1 MVMRKLYKEFFV
13 SIRKSFKRFLSITL
27 IVLLGVGFFAGIRAT
42 SPDMKDTLSR
52 YYKEN
57 NMYDI
62 ELMSNYGISQDD
74 ISKIKDKGYDIEGS
88 ISFDVVV
95 NNDDSLYAVKVMSY
109 DKNSD
114 INKLVL
120 MEGRMPS
127 NSLECVIEKNNYT
140 EDYKIGD
147 SIYLDSD
154 DVKNKELKIVGI
166 VKSPLYVSDERGSTN
181 LLTGKINYY
190 LYTDISNFNTDVY
203 TEAYIDIDSDND
215 IFDSKYEDEVD
226 DYEKKLEDVTDTI
239 GNSNYEEIV
248 KQYEDGIDEAT
259 SLYEENLDR
268 YNDIKDVT
276 YIDSTVKDTMKDELD
291 SAKVKIDDLKKEL
304 DELDKV
310 EWYVLDLNSN
320 AGYYSYDADTERIA
334 NIAKVFPMVFFVVAI
349 LICLTTMT
357 RMVEEERIQI
367 GTLKS
372 LGYDDISISFK
383 YVLYAVLATVIGS
396 LVGVVIGFNII
407 PNIIFNMYKIMYNV
421 DGFVSSFYW
430 GLTLQGM
437 VIALICTVG
446 ATIYAC
452 AKTLKEVPAS
462 LLRPKAPTVGKRV
475 WLEYIPFIWKRL
487 KFSSKVTVRNVFRY
501 KKRMFMTILGIAGC
515 TGLILAGFG
524 LKDCITN
531 LVPNQYE
538 KIFNYQVEVTLNDN
552 LNVDELDSVYEQ
564 VNELDEVNK
573 ALKVEKESIEIK
585 NKDTNQSITLVVPFS
600 DTSDFIKLQD
610 RKSGKKFDLGS
621 GAIVTEKIS
630 NLLDINEGDNL
641 VLDGKKDYKV
651 VVSDITENYLYHYI
665 YISRDVYDSDSYNT
679 ILVKTDEMSVKE
691 EQEFSNKLKDI
702 DGVSSMSFTSSTE
715 DMFDSTMKNFSY
727 VSLVLIVSAGMLA
740 FIVLYNLA
748 SINIS
753 ERNRE
758 MATIKVLGFYDKEVY
773 NYIGRESNILT
784 IIGIAFGMGIGVV
797 LTRFIIKTCEIDILM
812 FDSNI
817 KAISYVYAILITLIF
832 TIVVNI
838 VTYFSLK
845 KIDMIS
851 SLKSAEQ
858 QFIKMLEFFRI
869 LFYNNDGGVSL

>member
-74 ISKIKDKGYDIEGS
+74 ISKIRDKGYDIEGS

-127 NSLECVIEKNNYT
+127 NNNECVIERNDYT

-215 IFDSKYEDEVD
+215 IFDSKYEDEID

-334 NIAKVFPMVFFVVAI
+334 NIAKVFPIVFFVVAI

-372 LGYDDISISFK
+372 LGYDDVSISFK
-383 YVLYAVLATVIGS
+383 YVLYAMLATVIGS

-462 LLRPKAPTVGKRV
+462 LLRPKAPTAGKRV

-600 DTSDFIKLQD
+600 DISDFIKLQD

-851 SLKSAEQ
+851 SLKSAE
-858 QFIKMLEFFRI
+858 
-869 LFYNNDGGVSL
+869 

>member
-1 MVMRKLYKEFFV
+1 MRKLYKEFFV

-42 SPDMKDTLSR
+42 SPDMKETLSR

-127 NSLECVIEKNNYT
+127 NSDECVIEKNDYT

-154 DVKNKELKIVGI
+154 DVKNKELKIVGL

-239 GNSNYEEIV
+239 GNSNYEKIV

-310 EWYVLDLNSN
+310 EWYVLDLSSN

-334 NIAKVFPMVFFVVAI
+334 NIAKVFPIVFFVVAI

-621 GAIVTEKIS
+621 GAIVSEKLAS
-630 NLLDINEGDNL
+630 LLDINEGDNL

-851 SLKSAEQ
+851 SLKSAE
-858 QFIKMLEFFRI
+858 
-869 LFYNNDGGVSL
+869 

>member
-1 MVMRKLYKEFFV
+1 MRKLYKEFFV

-127 NSLECVIEKNNYT
+127 NNNECVIERNDYT

-203 TEAYIDIDSDND
+203 TEVYIDIDSDND

-226 DYEKKLEDVTDTI
+226 DYEKKLEDVTDII

-310 EWYVLDLNSN
+310 EWYVLDLSSN

-372 LGYDDISISFK
+372 LGYDDVSISFK
-383 YVLYAVLATVIGS
+383 YVLYAMLATVIGS

-462 LLRPKAPTVGKRV
+462 LLRPKAPTAGKRV

-851 SLKSAEQ
+851 SLKSAE
-858 QFIKMLEFFRI
+858 
-869 LFYNNDGGVSL
+869 

>member
-1 MVMRKLYKEFFV
+1 MRKLYKEFFV

-42 SPDMKDTLSR
+42 SPDMKETLSR

-127 NSLECVIEKNNYT
+127 NNNECVIERNDYT

-226 DYEKKLEDVTDTI
+226 GYEKKLEDVTDII

-310 EWYVLDLNSN
+310 EWYVLDLSSN

-372 LGYDDISISFK
+372 LGYDDVSISFK
-383 YVLYAVLATVIGS
+383 YVLYAMLATVIGS

-501 KKRMFMTILGIAGC
+501 KKRMFMTILGISGC

-665 YISRDVYDSDSYNT
+665 YISRDVYDSDSYNI

-851 SLKSAEQ
+851 SLKSAE
-858 QFIKMLEFFRI
+858 
-869 LFYNNDGGVSL
+869 

>member
-1 MVMRKLYKEFFV
+1 MRKLYKEFFV

-52 YYKEN
+52 YYKKN

-259 SLYEENLDR
+259 SLYEDNLNR

-276 YIDSTVKDTMKDELD
+276 YIDSTVKDTMKSKLD

-310 EWYVLDLNSN
+310 EWYVLDLSSN

-334 NIAKVFPMVFFVVAI
+334 NIAKVFPIVFFVVAI

-851 SLKSAEQ
+851 SLKSAE
-858 QFIKMLEFFRI
+858 
-869 LFYNNDGGVSL
+869 

>member
-1 MVMRKLYKEFFV
+1 MRKLYKEFFV

-127 NSLECVIEKNNYT
+127 NSDECVIERNDYT

-310 EWYVLDLNSN
+310 EWYVLDLSSN

-372 LGYDDISISFK
+372 LGYDDVSISFK
-383 YVLYAVLATVIGS
+383 YVLYAMLATVIGS

-462 LLRPKAPTVGKRV
+462 LLRPKAPTAGKRV

-651 VVSDITENYLYHYI
+651 VVSDITENYLYHYV
-665 YISRDVYDSDSYNT
+665 YMSRDVYGSDSYNT

-851 SLKSAEQ
+851 SLKSAE
-858 QFIKMLEFFRI
+858 
-869 LFYNNDGGVSL
+869 

>member
-127 NSLECVIEKNNYT
+127 NNNECVIERNDYT

-226 DYEKKLEDVTDTI
+226 GYEKKLEDVTDTI

-276 YIDSTVKDTMKDELD
+276 YIDSTVKDIMKNELD
-291 SAKVKIDDLKKEL
+291 SVKVKIDDLKKEL

-372 LGYDDISISFK
+372 LGYDDVSISFK
-383 YVLYAVLATVIGS
+383 YVLYAMLATVIGS

-610 RKSGKKFDLGS
+610 MKSGKKFDLGS

-651 VVSDITENYLYHYI
+651 VVSDITENYLYHYV
-665 YISRDVYDSDSYNT
+665 YMSRDVYDSDSYNT

-851 SLKSAEQ
+851 SLKSAE
-858 QFIKMLEFFRI
+858 
-869 LFYNNDGGVSL
+869 

>member
-1 MVMRKLYKEFFV
+1 MKKLYKEFFV

-52 YYKEN
+52 YYKKN

-74 ISKIKDKGYDIEGS
+74 ISKIRDKGYDIEGS

-109 DKNSD
+109 DKNND

-120 MEGRMPS
+120 LEGKMPS
-127 NSLECVIEKNNYT
+127 NSDECVIERNDYT

-190 LYTDISNFNTDVY
+190 LYTDISNFNADVY

-226 DYEKKLEDVTDTI
+226 DYEKKLEDVTEAI
-239 GNSNYEEIV
+239 GNSNYDKIIE
-248 KQYEDGIDEAT
+248 QYEVGIDEAT

-276 YIDSTVKDTMKDELD
+276 YIDSTVKDTMKRELD

-304 DELDKV
+304 DEVDDV
-310 EWYVLDLNSN
+310 EWYVLDLNFN
-320 AGYYSYDADTERIA
+320 AGYYSYDADAERIG
-334 NIAKVFPMVFFVVAI
+334 NIAKVFPIVFFVVAI

-372 LGYDDISISFK
+372 LGYDDVSISFK
-383 YVLYAVLATVIGS
+383 YVLYAMLATVFGS
-396 LVGVVIGFNII
+396 LIGVMIGFNII
-407 PNIIFNMYKIMYNV
+407 PSIIFNMYKVMYNI
-421 DGFVSSFYW
+421 DGFRSNFYW
-430 GLTLQGM
+430 DLTLQGLI
-437 VIALICTVG
+437 IALICTVG
-446 ATIYAC
+446 ATVYAC
-452 AKTLKEVPAS
+452 NKTLKEVPAS
-462 LLRPKAPTVGKRV
+462 LLRPKAPNSGKRV

-552 LNVDELDSVYEQ
+552 LSVSELDDVYEQ
-564 VNELDEVNK
+564 IDELDEVNR
-573 ALKVEKESIEIK
+573 ALKLEKESIEIK

-600 DTSDFIKLQD
+600 DISDFIKLQD
-610 RKSGKKFDLGS
+610 RKSGKQFDLGS
-621 GAIVTEKIS
+621 GVIVTEKIT
-630 NLLDINEGDNL
+630 NLLDINKGDNL
-641 VLDGKKDYKV
+641 VLEGKKDYKV
-651 VVSDITENYLYHYI
+651 VVSDITENYLYHYV
-665 YISRDVYDSDSYNT
+665 YMSRDVYDSDSYNT

-851 SLKSAEQ
+851 SLKSAE
-858 QFIKMLEFFRI
+858 
-869 LFYNNDGGVSL
+869 

>member
-1 MVMRKLYKEFFV
+1 MKKLYKEFFV

-42 SPDMKDTLSR
+42 SPDMKETLSR

-74 ISKIKDKGYDIEGS
+74 ISKIRDKGYDIEGS

-109 DKNSD
+109 DKNND

-120 MEGRMPS
+120 LEGKMPS
-127 NSLECVIEKNNYT
+127 NSDECVIERNDYT

-181 LLTGKINYY
+181 LLTGKINYF
-190 LYTDISNFNTDVY
+190 LYTDISNFNADVY

-215 IFDSKYEDEVD
+215 IFDSKYEDEID
-226 DYEKKLEDVTDTI
+226 DYEKKLDDVTDTI

-276 YIDSTVKDTMKDELD
+276 YIDSTVKDTMKRELD

-304 DELDKV
+304 DEVDDV

-320 AGYYSYDADTERIA
+320 AGYYSYDADAERIG
-334 NIAKVFPMVFFVVAI
+334 NIAKVFPIVFFVVAI

-372 LGYDDISISFK
+372 LGYDDVSISFK
-383 YVLYAVLATVIGS
+383 YVLYAMLATVIGS

-446 ATIYAC
+446 ATVYAC
-452 AKTLKEVPAS
+452 NKTLKEVPAS
-462 LLRPKAPTVGKRV
+462 LLRPKAPNSGKRV

-552 LNVDELDSVYEQ
+552 LSVSELDDVYEQ
-564 VNELDEVNK
+564 IDELDEVNR
-573 ALKVEKESIEIK
+573 ALKLEKESIEIK

-600 DTSDFIKLQD
+600 DISDFIKLQD
-610 RKSGKKFDLGS
+610 RKSGKQFDLGS
-621 GAIVTEKIS
+621 GVIVTEKIT
-630 NLLDINEGDNL
+630 NLLDINKGDNL
-641 VLDGKKDYKV
+641 VLEGKKDYKV
-651 VVSDITENYLYHYI
+651 VVSDITENYLYHYV
-665 YISRDVYDSDSYNT
+665 YMSSDVYDSDIYNT
-679 ILVKTDEMSVKE
+679 ILVKTGEMDAKE
-691 EQEFSNKLKDI
+691 KQAFSNKLKSI

-784 IIGIAFGMGIGVV
+784 IIGIAFGIGIGVF

-817 KAISYVYAILITLIF
+817 SAISYIYAILITLIF

-851 SLKSAEQ
+851 SLKSAE
-858 QFIKMLEFFRI
+858 
-869 LFYNNDGGVSL
+869 

>member
-42 SPDMKDTLSR
+42 SPDMKETLSR

-127 NSLECVIEKNNYT
+127 NSDECVIERNDYT

-226 DYEKKLEDVTDTI
+226 GYEKKLEDVTDTI

-320 AGYYSYDADTERIA
+320 AGYYSYDADIERIA
-334 NIAKVFPMVFFVVAI
+334 NIAKVFPIVFFVVAI

-372 LGYDDISISFK
+372 LGYDDVSISFK
-383 YVLYAVLATVIGS
+383 YVLYAMLATVIGS

-630 NLLDINEGDNL
+630 KLLDINEGDNL

-851 SLKSAEQ
+851 SLKSAE
-858 QFIKMLEFFRI
+858 
-869 LFYNNDGGVSL
+869 

>member
-1 MVMRKLYKEFFV
+1 MRKLYKEFFV

-127 NSLECVIEKNNYT
+127 NSDECVIERNDYT

-259 SLYEENLDR
+259 SLYEDNLNR

-276 YIDSTVKDTMKDELD
+276 YIDSTVKDTMKNELD

-310 EWYVLDLNSN
+310 EWYVLDLSSN

-334 NIAKVFPMVFFVVAI
+334 NIAKVFPIVFFVVAI

-851 SLKSAEQ
+851 SLKSAE
-858 QFIKMLEFFRI
+858 
-869 LFYNNDGGVSL
+869 

>member
-1 MVMRKLYKEFFV
+1 MRKLYKEFFV

-27 IVLLGVGFFAGIRAT
+27 IVLLGVGFFAGFRAT

-127 NSLECVIEKNNYT
+127 NSLECVIERNDYT

-226 DYEKKLEDVTDTI
+226 DYEKKLEDVTDII

-291 SAKVKIDDLKKEL
+291 SAKVKIDNLKKEL

-372 LGYDDISISFK
+372 LGYDDVSISFK
-383 YVLYAVLATVIGS
+383 YVLYAMLATVIGS

-462 LLRPKAPTVGKRV
+462 LLRPKAPTAGKRV

-651 VVSDITENYLYHYI
+651 VVSDITENYLYHYV
-665 YISRDVYDSDSYNT
+665 YMSRDVYGSDSYNT

-851 SLKSAEQ
+851 SLKSAE
-858 QFIKMLEFFRI
+858 
-869 LFYNNDGGVSL
+869 

>member
-52 YYKEN
+52 YYKKN

-74 ISKIKDKGYDIEGS
+74 ISKIRDKGYDIEGS

-109 DKNSD
+109 DKNND

-120 MEGRMPS
+120 LEGKMPS
-127 NSLECVIEKNNYT
+127 NSDECVIERNDYT

-181 LLTGKINYY
+181 LLTGKINYF

-203 TEAYIDIDSDND
+203 TEAYVDIDSDND
-215 IFDSKYEDEVD
+215 IFDSRYEDEVD
-226 DYEKKLEDVTDTI
+226 DYEKKLEDVTEAI
-239 GNSNYEEIV
+239 GNSNYDKIIE
-248 KQYEDGIDEAT
+248 QYEVGIDEAT

-276 YIDSTVKDTMKDELD
+276 YIDSTVKDTMKRELD

-304 DELDKV
+304 DEVDDV

-320 AGYYSYDADTERIA
+320 AGYYSYDADAERIG
-334 NIAKVFPMVFFVVAI
+334 NIAKVFPIVFFVVAI

-372 LGYDDISISFK
+372 LGYDDVSISFK
-383 YVLYAVLATVIGS
+383 YVLYAMLATVIGS
-396 LVGVVIGFNII
+396 LVGVMIGFNII
-407 PNIIFNMYKIMYNV
+407 PSIIFNMYKVMYNI
-421 DGFVSSFYW
+421 DGFRSNFYW
-430 GLTLQGM
+430 DLTLQGLI
-437 VIALICTVG
+437 IALICTVG
-446 ATIYAC
+446 ATVYAC
-452 AKTLKEVPAS
+452 NKTLKEVPAS
-462 LLRPKAPTVGKRV
+462 LLRPKAPNSGKRV

-552 LNVDELDSVYEQ
+552 LSVSELDDVYEQ
-564 VNELDEVNK
+564 IDELDEVNK
-573 ALKVEKESIEIK
+573 ALKLEKESIEIK

-600 DTSDFIKLQD
+600 DISDFIKLQD
-610 RKSGKKFDLGS
+610 RKSGKQFDLGS
-621 GAIVTEKIS
+621 GVIVTEKIT
-630 NLLDINEGDNL
+630 NLLDINKGDNL
-641 VLDGKKDYKV
+641 VLEGKNDYKV
-651 VVSDITENYLYHYI
+651 VVSDITENYLYHYV
-665 YISRDVYDSDSYNT
+665 YMSSDVYDSDIYNT
-679 ILVKTDEMSVKE
+679 ILVKTGEMDAKE
-691 EQEFSNKLKDI
+691 EQAFSNKLKSI

-784 IIGIAFGMGIGVV
+784 IIGIVFGIGIGVF

-817 KAISYVYAILITLIF
+817 SAISYIYAILITLIF

-851 SLKSAEQ
+851 SLKSAE
-858 QFIKMLEFFRI
+858 
-869 LFYNNDGGVSL
+869 

>member
-1 MVMRKLYKEFFV
+1 MRKLYKEFFV

-42 SPDMKDTLSR
+42 SPDMKETLSR

-127 NSLECVIEKNNYT
+127 NSNECVIERNDYT

-203 TEAYIDIDSDND
+203 TEVYIDIDSDND

-226 DYEKKLEDVTDTI
+226 DYEKKLEDVTDII

-372 LGYDDISISFK
+372 LGYDDVSISFK
-383 YVLYAVLATVIGS
+383 YVLYAMLATVIGS

-462 LLRPKAPTVGKRV
+462 LLRPKAPTAGKRV

-851 SLKSAEQ
+851 SLKSAE
-858 QFIKMLEFFRI
+858 
-869 LFYNNDGGVSL
+869 

>member
-1 MVMRKLYKEFFV
+1 MRKLYKEFFV

-127 NSLECVIEKNNYT
+127 NSDECVIERNDYT

-276 YIDSTVKDTMKDELD
+276 YIDSTVKDTMKSKLD

-372 LGYDDISISFK
+372 LGYDDVSISFK
-383 YVLYAVLATVIGS
+383 YVLYAMLATVIGS

-651 VVSDITENYLYHYI
+651 VVSDITENYLYHYV
-665 YISRDVYDSDSYNT
+665 YMSRDVYGSDSYNT

-851 SLKSAEQ
+851 SLKSAE
-858 QFIKMLEFFRI
+858 
-869 LFYNNDGGVSL
+869 

>member
-1 MVMRKLYKEFFV
+1 MRKLYKEFFV

-127 NSLECVIEKNNYT
+127 NSDECVIERNDYT

-372 LGYDDISISFK
+372 LGYDDVSISFK
-383 YVLYAVLATVIGS
+383 YVLYAMLATVIGS

-452 AKTLKEVPAS
+452 TKTLKEVPSS

-851 SLKSAEQ
+851 SLKSAE
-858 QFIKMLEFFRI
+858 
-869 LFYNNDGGVSL
+869 

>member
-42 SPDMKDTLSR
+42 SPDMKETLSR

-62 ELMSNYGISQDD
+62 ELMSNYGISKDD

-127 NSLECVIEKNNYT
+127 NSDECVIERNDYT

-226 DYEKKLEDVTDTI
+226 DYEKKLEDVTDII

-372 LGYDDISISFK
+372 LGYDDVSISFK

-452 AKTLKEVPAS
+452 TKTLKEVPAS

-600 DTSDFIKLQD
+600 DISDFIKLQD

-702 DGVSSMSFTSSTE
+702 DDVSSMSFTSSTE
-715 DMFDSTMKNFSY
+715 DMFHSTMNNFSY
-727 VSLVLIVSAGMLA
+727 VSSVLIVSAGMLA

-851 SLKSAEQ
+851 SLKSAE
-858 QFIKMLEFFRI
+858 
-869 LFYNNDGGVSL
+869 

>member
-1 MVMRKLYKEFFV
+1 MRKLYKEFFV

-127 NSLECVIEKNNYT
+127 NSDECVIERNDYT

-372 LGYDDISISFK
+372 LGYDDVSISFK
-383 YVLYAVLATVIGS
+383 YVLYAMLATVIGS

-430 GLTLQGM
+430 WLTLQGM

-600 DTSDFIKLQD
+600 DISDFIKLQD

-851 SLKSAEQ
+851 SLKSAE
-858 QFIKMLEFFRI
+858 
-869 LFYNNDGGVSL
+869 

>member
-42 SPDMKDTLSR
+42 SPDMKETLSR

-127 NSLECVIEKNNYT
+127 NNNECVIERNDYT

-226 DYEKKLEDVTDTI
+226 DYEKKLEDVTDII

-291 SAKVKIDDLKKEL
+291 SAKVKIDNLKKEL

-310 EWYVLDLNSN
+310 EWYVLDLSSN

-372 LGYDDISISFK
+372 LGYDDVSISFK
-383 YVLYAVLATVIGS
+383 YVLYAMLATVIGS

-462 LLRPKAPTVGKRV
+462 LLRPKAPTAGKRV

-651 VVSDITENYLYHYI
+651 VVSDITENYLYHYV
-665 YISRDVYDSDSYNT
+665 YMSRDVYDSDSYNT
-679 ILVKTDEMSVKE
+679 ILVKTDEMNVKE

-702 DGVSSMSFTSSTE
+702 DGVSFMSFTSSTE

-851 SLKSAEQ
+851 SLKSAE
-858 QFIKMLEFFRI
+858 
-869 LFYNNDGGVSL
+869 

>member
-1 MVMRKLYKEFFV
+1 MRKLYKEFFV

-127 NSLECVIEKNNYT
+127 NSDECVIERNDYT

-215 IFDSKYEDEVD
+215 IFDSKYEDEID

-276 YIDSTVKDTMKDELD
+276 YIDSTVKDTMKSKLD

-372 LGYDDISISFK
+372 LGYDDVSISFK
-383 YVLYAVLATVIGS
+383 YVLYAMLATVIGS

-651 VVSDITENYLYHYI
+651 VVSDITENYLYHYV
-665 YISRDVYDSDSYNT
+665 YMSRDVYGSDSYNT

-851 SLKSAEQ
+851 SLKSAE
-858 QFIKMLEFFRI
+858 
-869 LFYNNDGGVSL
+869 

>member
-42 SPDMKDTLSR
+42 SPDMKETLSR

-62 ELMSNYGISQDD
+62 ELMSNYGISKDD

-127 NSLECVIEKNNYT
+127 NSDECVIERNDYT

-203 TEAYIDIDSDND
+203 TEAYIDIDSYND
-215 IFDSKYEDEVD
+215 IFDSKYEDEID

-372 LGYDDISISFK
+372 LGYDDVSISFK
-383 YVLYAVLATVIGS
+383 YVLYAMLATVIGS

-651 VVSDITENYLYHYI
+651 VVSDITENYLYHYV
-665 YISRDVYDSDSYNT
+665 YMSRDVYGSDSYNT

-851 SLKSAEQ
+851 SLKSAE
-858 QFIKMLEFFRI
+858 
-869 LFYNNDGGVSL
+869 

>member
-1 MVMRKLYKEFFV
+1 MRKLYKEFFV

-127 NSLECVIEKNNYT
+127 NSDECVIERNDYT

-291 SAKVKIDDLKKEL
+291 NAKVKIDDLKKEL

-372 LGYDDISISFK
+372 LGYDDVSISFK
-383 YVLYAVLATVIGS
+383 YVLYAMLATVIGS

-407 PNIIFNMYKIMYNV
+407 PNIIFNMFKIMYNV

-851 SLKSAEQ
+851 SLKSAE
-858 QFIKMLEFFRI
+858 
-869 LFYNNDGGVSL
+869 

>member
-1 MVMRKLYKEFFV
+1 MKKLYKEFFV

-52 YYKEN
+52 YYKKN

-74 ISKIKDKGYDIEGS
+74 ISKIRDKGYDIEGS

-109 DKNSD
+109 DKNND

-120 MEGRMPS
+120 LEGKMPS
-127 NSLECVIEKNNYT
+127 NSDECVIERNDYT

-215 IFDSKYEDEVD
+215 IFDSRYEDEVD
-226 DYEKKLEDVTDTI
+226 DYEKKLEDVTEAI
-239 GNSNYEEIV
+239 GNSNYDKIIE
-248 KQYEDGIDEAT
+248 QYEVGIDEAT

-276 YIDSTVKDTMKDELD
+276 YIDSTVKDTMKRELD

-304 DELDKV
+304 DEVDDV
-310 EWYVLDLNSN
+310 EWYVLDLNFN
-320 AGYYSYDADTERIA
+320 AGYYSYDADAERIG
-334 NIAKVFPMVFFVVAI
+334 NIAKVFPIVFFVVAI

-372 LGYDDISISFK
+372 LGYDDVSISFK
-383 YVLYAVLATVIGS
+383 YVLYAMLATVIGS
-396 LVGVVIGFNII
+396 LVGVMIGFNII
-407 PNIIFNMYKIMYNV
+407 PSIIFNMYKVMYNI
-421 DGFVSSFYW
+421 DGFRSNFYW
-430 GLTLQGM
+430 DLTLQGLI
-437 VIALICTVG
+437 IALICTVG
-446 ATIYAC
+446 ATVYAC
-452 AKTLKEVPAS
+452 NKTLKEVPAS
-462 LLRPKAPTVGKRV
+462 LLRPKAPNSGKRV

-552 LNVDELDSVYEQ
+552 LSVSELDDVYEQ
-564 VNELDEVNK
+564 IDELDEVNK
-573 ALKVEKESIEIK
+573 ALKLEKESIEIK

-600 DTSDFIKLQD
+600 DISDFIKLQD
-610 RKSGKKFDLGS
+610 RKSGKQFDLGS
-621 GAIVTEKIS
+621 GVIVTEKIT
-630 NLLDINEGDNL
+630 NLLDINKGDNL
-641 VLDGKKDYKV
+641 VLEGKKDYKV
-651 VVSDITENYLYHYI
+651 VVSDITENYLYHYV
-665 YISRDVYDSDSYNT
+665 YMSRDVYDSDSYNT

-851 SLKSAEQ
+851 SLKSAE
-858 QFIKMLEFFRI
+858 
-869 LFYNNDGGVSL
+869 

>member
-52 YYKEN
+52 YYKKN

-127 NSLECVIEKNNYT
+127 NSDECVIERNDYT

-310 EWYVLDLNSN
+310 EWYVLDLSSN

-372 LGYDDISISFK
+372 LGYDDVSISFK
-383 YVLYAVLATVIGS
+383 YVLYAMLATVIGS

-452 AKTLKEVPAS
+452 TKTLKEVPSS

-851 SLKSAEQ
+851 SLKSAE
-858 QFIKMLEFFRI
+858 
-869 LFYNNDGGVSL
+869 

>member
-52 YYKEN
+52 YYKKN

-74 ISKIKDKGYDIEGS
+74 ISKIRDKGYDIEGS

-109 DKNSD
+109 DKNND

-120 MEGRMPS
+120 LEGKMPS
-127 NSLECVIEKNNYT
+127 NSDECVIERNDYT

-181 LLTGKINYY
+181 LLTGKINYF

-203 TEAYIDIDSDND
+203 TEAYVDIDSDND
-215 IFDSKYEDEVD
+215 IFDSRYEDEVD
-226 DYEKKLEDVTDTI
+226 DYEKKLEDVTEAI
-239 GNSNYEEIV
+239 GNSNYDKIIE
-248 KQYEDGIDEAT
+248 QYEVGIDEAT

-276 YIDSTVKDTMKDELD
+276 YIDSTVKDTMKRELD

-304 DELDKV
+304 DEVDDV

-320 AGYYSYDADTERIA
+320 AGYYSYDADAERIG
-334 NIAKVFPMVFFVVAI
+334 NIAKVFPIVFFVVAI

-372 LGYDDISISFK
+372 LGYDDVSISFK
-383 YVLYAVLATVIGS
+383 YVLYAMLATVIGS
-396 LVGVVIGFNII
+396 LVGVMIGFNII
-407 PNIIFNMYKIMYNV
+407 PSIIFNMYKVMYNI
-421 DGFVSSFYW
+421 DGFRSNFYW
-430 GLTLQGM
+430 DLTLQGLI
-437 VIALICTVG
+437 IALICTVG
-446 ATIYAC
+446 ATVYAC
-452 AKTLKEVPAS
+452 NKTLKEVPAS
-462 LLRPKAPTVGKRV
+462 LLRPKAPNSGKRV

-552 LNVDELDSVYEQ
+552 LSVSELDDVYEQ
-564 VNELDEVNK
+564 IDELDEVNK
-573 ALKVEKESIEIK
+573 ALKLEKESIEIK

-600 DTSDFIKLQD
+600 DISDFIKLQD
-610 RKSGKKFDLGS
+610 RKSGKQFDLGS
-621 GAIVTEKIS
+621 GVIVTEKIT
-630 NLLDINEGDNL
+630 NLLDINKGDNL
-641 VLDGKKDYKV
+641 VLEGKNDYKV
-651 VVSDITENYLYHYI
+651 VVSDITENYLYHYV
-665 YISRDVYDSDSYNT
+665 YMSSDVYDSDSYNT
-679 ILVKTDEMSVKE
+679 ILVKTGEMDAKE
-691 EQEFSNKLKDI
+691 KQAFSNKLKSI

-784 IIGIAFGMGIGVV
+784 IIGIVFGIGIGVV

-858 QFIKMLEFFRI
+858 QFIKKLEFFRI

>member
-127 NSLECVIEKNNYT
+127 NSLECVIERNDYT

-147 SIYLDSD
+147 PIYLDSD

-226 DYEKKLEDVTDTI
+226 DYEKKLEDVTDII

-291 SAKVKIDDLKKEL
+291 SAKVKIDNLKKEL

-310 EWYVLDLNSN
+310 EWYVLDLSSN

-372 LGYDDISISFK
+372 LGYDDVSISFK
-383 YVLYAVLATVIGS
+383 YVLYAMLATVIGS

-462 LLRPKAPTVGKRV
+462 LLRPKAPTAGKRV

-651 VVSDITENYLYHYI
+651 VVSDIMENYLYHYI
-665 YISRDVYDSDSYNT
+665 YMSRDVYDSDSYNT

-851 SLKSAEQ
+851 SLKSAE
-858 QFIKMLEFFRI
+858 
-869 LFYNNDGGVSL
+869 

>member
-1 MVMRKLYKEFFV
+1 MRKLYKEFFV

-42 SPDMKDTLSR
+42 SPDMKETLSR

-62 ELMSNYGISQDD
+62 ELMSNYGISKDD

-127 NSLECVIEKNNYT
+127 NSDECVIERNDYT

-226 DYEKKLEDVTDTI
+226 GYEKKLEDVTDTI

-310 EWYVLDLNSN
+310 EWYVLDLSSN

-334 NIAKVFPMVFFVVAI
+334 NIAKVFPIVFFVVAI

-851 SLKSAEQ
+851 SLKSAE
-858 QFIKMLEFFRI
+858 
-869 LFYNNDGGVSL
+869 

>member
-52 YYKEN
+52 YYKKN

-74 ISKIKDKGYDIEGS
+74 ISKIRDKGYDIEGS

-109 DKNSD
+109 DKNND

-120 MEGRMPS
+120 LEGKMPS
-127 NSLECVIEKNNYT
+127 NSDECVIERNDYT

-154 DVKNKELKIVGI
+154 DVKNKELKIVGL
-166 VKSPLYVSDERGSTN
+166 VKSPLYISDERGSTN

-226 DYEKKLEDVTDTI
+226 GYEKKLEDVTDTI

-310 EWYVLDLNSN
+310 EWYVLDLSSN

-334 NIAKVFPMVFFVVAI
+334 NIAKVFPIVFFVVAI

-372 LGYDDISISFK
+372 LGYDDVSISFK
-383 YVLYAVLATVIGS
+383 YVLYAMLATVIGS

-851 SLKSAEQ
+851 SLKSAE
-858 QFIKMLEFFRI
+858 
-869 LFYNNDGGVSL
+869 

>member
-1 MVMRKLYKEFFV
+1 MRKLYKEFFV

-127 NSLECVIEKNNYT
+127 NSLECVIERNDYT

-154 DVKNKELKIVGI
+154 DVKNKELKIVGL

-203 TEAYIDIDSDND
+203 TEAYIDVDSDND

-291 SAKVKIDDLKKEL
+291 NAKVKIDDLKKEL

-310 EWYVLDLNSN
+310 EWYVLDLSSN

-372 LGYDDISISFK
+372 LGYDDVSISFK
-383 YVLYAVLATVIGS
+383 YVLYAMLATVIGS

-462 LLRPKAPTVGKRV
+462 LLRPKAPTAGKRV

-573 ALKVEKESIEIK
+573 VLKVEKESIEIK

-641 VLDGKKDYKV
+641 VLEGKKDYKV
-651 VVSDITENYLYHYI
+651 VVSDITENYLYHYV
-665 YISRDVYDSDSYNT
+665 YMSRDVYDSDSYNT

-851 SLKSAEQ
+851 SLKSAE
-858 QFIKMLEFFRI
+858 
-869 LFYNNDGGVSL
+869 

>member
-74 ISKIKDKGYDIEGS
+74 ISKIRDKGYDIEGS

-127 NSLECVIEKNNYT
+127 NSDECVIERNDYT

-226 DYEKKLEDVTDTI
+226 GYEKELEDVTDTI

-259 SLYEENLDR
+259 SLYEGNLDR

-372 LGYDDISISFK
+372 LGYDDVSISFK

-462 LLRPKAPTVGKRV
+462 LLRPKAPTAGKRV

-600 DTSDFIKLQD
+600 DISDFIKL
-610 RKSGKKFDLGS
+610 
-621 GAIVTEKIS
+621 
-630 NLLDINEGDNL
+630 
-641 VLDGKKDYKV
+641 
-651 VVSDITENYLYHYI
+651 
-665 YISRDVYDSDSYNT
+665 
-679 ILVKTDEMSVKE
+679 
-691 EQEFSNKLKDI
+691 
-702 DGVSSMSFTSSTE
+702 
-715 DMFDSTMKNFSY
+715 
-727 VSLVLIVSAGMLA
+727 
-740 FIVLYNLA
+740 
-748 SINIS
+748 
-753 ERNRE
+753 
-758 MATIKVLGFYDKEVY
+758 
-773 NYIGRESNILT
+773 
-784 IIGIAFGMGIGVV
+784 
-797 LTRFIIKTCEIDILM
+797 
-812 FDSNI
+812 
-817 KAISYVYAILITLIF
+817 
-832 TIVVNI
+832 
-838 VTYFSLK
+838 
-845 KIDMIS
+845 
-851 SLKSAEQ
+851 
-858 QFIKMLEFFRI
+858 
-869 LFYNNDGGVSL
+869 

>member
-1 MVMRKLYKEFFV
+1 MRKLYKEFFV

-127 NSLECVIEKNNYT
+127 NNNECVIERNDYT

-226 DYEKKLEDVTDTI
+226 DYEKKLEDVTDII

-291 SAKVKIDDLKKEL
+291 SAKVKIDNLKKEL

-310 EWYVLDLNSN
+310 EWYVLDLSSN

-372 LGYDDISISFK
+372 LGYDDVSISFK
-383 YVLYAVLATVIGS
+383 YVLYAMLATVIGS

-462 LLRPKAPTVGKRV
+462 LLRPKAPTAGKRV

-552 LNVDELDSVYEQ
+552 LNADELDSVYEQ

-651 VVSDITENYLYHYI
+651 VVSDITENYLYHYV
-665 YISRDVYDSDSYNT
+665 YMSRDVYGSDSYNT

-851 SLKSAEQ
+851 SLKSAE
-858 QFIKMLEFFRI
+858 
-869 LFYNNDGGVSL
+869 

>member
-42 SPDMKDTLSR
+42 SPDMKETLSR

-127 NSLECVIEKNNYT
+127 NNNECVIERNDYT

-215 IFDSKYEDEVD
+215 IFDSKYEDEID
-226 DYEKKLEDVTDTI
+226 DYEKKLEDVTDII

-291 SAKVKIDDLKKEL
+291 SAKVKIDNLKKEL

-310 EWYVLDLNSN
+310 EWYVLDLSSN

-334 NIAKVFPMVFFVVAI
+334 NIAKVFPIVFFVVAI

-372 LGYDDISISFK
+372 LGYDDVSISFK
-383 YVLYAVLATVIGS
+383 YVLYAMLATVIGS

-462 LLRPKAPTVGKRV
+462 LLRPKAPTAGKRV

-600 DTSDFIKLQD
+600 DISDFIKLQD

-651 VVSDITENYLYHYI
+651 VVSDITENYLYHYV
-665 YISRDVYDSDSYNT
+665 YMSRDVYGSDSYNT
-679 ILVKTDEMSVKE
+679 ILVKTDEMNVKE

-702 DGVSSMSFTSSTE
+702 EGVSSMSFTSSTE

-851 SLKSAEQ
+851 SLKSAE
-858 QFIKMLEFFRI
+858 
-869 LFYNNDGGVSL
+869 

>member
-1 MVMRKLYKEFFV
+1 MRKLYKEFFV

-52 YYKEN
+52 YYKKN

-310 EWYVLDLNSN
+310 EWYVLDLSSN

-372 LGYDDISISFK
+372 LGYDDVSISFK
-383 YVLYAVLATVIGS
+383 YVLYAMLATVIGS

-452 AKTLKEVPAS
+452 TKTLKEVPSS

-851 SLKSAEQ
+851 SLKSAE
-858 QFIKMLEFFRI
+858 
-869 LFYNNDGGVSL
+869 

>member
-1 MVMRKLYKEFFV
+1 MRKLYKEFFV

-127 NSLECVIEKNNYT
+127 NSLECVIEKNDYT

-259 SLYEENLDR
+259 SLYEDNLNR

-276 YIDSTVKDTMKDELD
+276 YIDSTVKDTMKNELD

-310 EWYVLDLNSN
+310 EWYVLDLSSN

-334 NIAKVFPMVFFVVAI
+334 NIAKVFPIVFFVVAI

-851 SLKSAEQ
+851 SLKSAE
-858 QFIKMLEFFRI
+858 
-869 LFYNNDGGVSL
+869 

>member
-1 MVMRKLYKEFFV
+1 M
-13 SIRKSFKRFLSITL
+13 
-27 IVLLGVGFFAGIRAT
+27 
-42 SPDMKDTLSR
+42 
-52 YYKEN
+52 
-57 NMYDI
+57 
-62 ELMSNYGISQDD
+62 
-74 ISKIKDKGYDIEGS
+74 
-88 ISFDVVV
+88 
-95 NNDDSLYAVKVMSY
+95 
-109 DKNSD
+109 
-114 INKLVL
+114 
-120 MEGRMPS
+120 
-127 NSLECVIEKNNYT
+127 
-140 EDYKIGD
+140 
-147 SIYLDSD
+147 
-154 DVKNKELKIVGI
+154 
-166 VKSPLYVSDERGSTN
+166 
-181 LLTGKINYY
+181 
-190 LYTDISNFNTDVY
+190 YTDISNFNTDVY

-226 DYEKKLEDVTDTI
+226 DYEKKLEDVTDII

-259 SLYEENLDR
+259 SLYEENLNR

-291 SAKVKIDDLKKEL
+291 SAKVKIDNLKKEL

-372 LGYDDISISFK
+372 LGYDDVSISFK
-383 YVLYAVLATVIGS
+383 YVLYAMLATVIGS

-600 DTSDFIKLQD
+600 DISDFIKLQD

-651 VVSDITENYLYHYI
+651 VVSDITENYLYHYV
-665 YISRDVYDSDSYNT
+665 YMSRDVYGSDSYNT

-851 SLKSAEQ
+851 SLKSAE
-858 QFIKMLEFFRI
+858 
-869 LFYNNDGGVSL
+869 